1 MASTE
6 RIFFAGV
13 ATTVLLIGAGFGGG
27 VLLGKAA
34 VDAPQKLTQTVASL
48 DSLPP
53 PAKVILPDMA
63 AAAATAPAVQLAAAI
78 PNTPPQAKTE
88 PAPEVISVKDV
99 SKKESEKKVARQ
111 TESEKQRA
119 AKNAAER
126 ERHKR
131 NAAQKAMLE
140 SERKQQAQQYQVEQQ
155 QEALRQSQRPSL
167 LSFDREDGPPQR
179 VSFFEIKR

>member
-34 VDAPQKLTQTVASL
+34 VDAPQKLTQRVASL

-78 PNTPPQAKTE
+78 PNTPPQAKAE
-88 PAPEVISVKDV
+88 PVPEVISVKDV
-99 SKKESEKKVARQ
+99 SKQESEKQVARQ
-111 TESEKQRA
+111 TEAEKQRA
-119 AKNAAER
+119 AKKAAER

-131 NAAQKAMLE
+131 NAAQKATLDA
-140 SERKQQAQQYQVEQQ
+140 ERKQQAQQQQVEQQ

-179 VSFFEIKR
+179 VSFFGN